1 MMLLIKSSTSLR
13 LINGNEVYFVCIST
27 RGSGQAQQKTQ
38 CFSEKFLKRGQE
50 SETDRHSFLLEDFS
64 LILSIILC
72 YESTGGLC

>member
-1 MMLLIKSSTSLR
+1 METKFILFPLP
-13 LINGNEVYFVCIST
+13 T

-50 SETDRHSFLLEDFS
+50 SETAQDSFLLEDFS

-72 YESTGGLC
+72 YESAG